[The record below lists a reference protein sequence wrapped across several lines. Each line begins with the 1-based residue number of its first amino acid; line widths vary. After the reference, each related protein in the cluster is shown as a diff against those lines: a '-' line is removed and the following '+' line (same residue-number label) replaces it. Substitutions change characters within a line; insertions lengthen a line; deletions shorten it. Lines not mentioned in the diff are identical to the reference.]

1 MDLEIDET
9 VLYDQAGIVNF
20 LNFFSSN
27 NLKLI
32 VSIEKFNF

>member
-20 LNFFSSN
+20 LNFFSSF
-27 NLKLI
+27 LVI
-32 VSIEKFNF
+32 I